1 MRAVR
6 TFGAAAA
13 AAVLLMNANII
24 APRESVESAARNEL
38 RTGQQ
43 ASARESTLDDVLCMR
58 GWYIYV
64 WMALVWSRVPAAERA
79 SLASEGSKTP
89 GGPPMY
95 AHPSDR

>member
-6 TFGAAAA
+6 TLGAA

-43 ASARESTLDDVLCMR
+43 ASGKALWMMSYACADGICMDGTR
-58 GWYIYV
+58 LEPG
-64 WMALVWSRVPAAERA
+64 P
-79 SLASEGSKTP
+79 GSSAGITRK
-89 GGPPMY
+89 
-95 AHPSDR
+95 

>member
-6 TFGAAAA
+6 TLGAAAA
-13 AAVLLMNANII
+13 AMLLMNANII

-43 ASARESTLDDVLCMR
+43 ASGKALGMMSYACAR
-58 GWYIYV
+58 GWYMYG

-89 GGPPMY
+89 GGPQMY